1 MSDRNLTQ
9 IEEVFHTVV
18 DLPANQRAAYLEQ
31 LHGENRSLCAEVR
44 SLISAFEGSDGLMDE
59 PAFNL
64 GLNVLSRTA
73 APSMAGKAVGPYRII
88 SQLGKGGMGEVYL
101 ADDTRLERKVALKF
115 LSRELIGDEWAKRQ
129 LIKEA
134 QAVAILDHPNIC
146 PVYGIEEFQK
156 LTFIVMQYVEGQTL
170 SELIERKAITVDRI
184 VPLARQIVGALAEA
198 HAHGIIH
205 RDIKPRNIMV
215 TPSGQVKVLDFG
227 LAKSVHP
234 RKAVESIEDSI
245 SNLTV
250 GGLVPG
256 TVSYMSPEQLRG
268 EKLDFRSD
276 IFSLGTVLYEIAS
289 GINPYARENYAE
301 TISSILTHTPMPL
314 LQVQPNS
321 HKGLDAIIQRC
332 LVKDRERRYQSASAL
347 LLEFENIEHQNRS
360 NPLWNVYLNLRAG
373 TLLAIFL
380 LVIVASAIFYLKWM
394 PKTHSIAVLPITCEG
409 IPADVCAGSSI
420 RETIVARLSR
430 RSDLKLITA
439 EAQPTSLDS
448 AANPQTIGS
457 KLGVEAV
464 LIGRIF
470 KRGDSTILQTRLEST
485 TSVSRL
491 TENEYVLPSQAV
503 PLYEEL
509 SVRLAF
515 YPDTPP
521 TEDEKKSVALL
532 AAIQNR
538 DPEAVELY
546 LRGSHYWNK
555 RDRENIPKAIEFF
568 EKAIDR
574 DPVYALAYSGLANC
588 YVVMSSVAYGT
599 LTPKD
604 AMERASAAA
613 RKALEIDPNLAE
625 AHTSLGVVQ
634 MRYQWNWLEAEKSLK
649 RAIELKPDYPLAHY
663 WYSNLLGMT
672 GRMTEAI
679 AESETAK
686 SLDPLTPLFITN
698 LGRAY
703 YRARGYDKAIDYFTR
718 VLDEKP
724 DNTSAKYV
732 LAYAYFQKGRYPDAI
747 QLLEQISASNKWL
760 AAAPLG
766 YAYAKAGRR
775 NDAWK
780 ILAEMDALPKAE
792 NLPAQERA
800 IIYLGLGDN
809 DSTFVWLEKSYED
822 RFPSILALTS
832 DPIFDSL
839 KSDPRF
845 AVLAHKLNLAP

>member
-1 MSDRNLTQ
+1 MSDKDLAHV
-9 IEEVFHTVV
+9 EEVFHAVI
-18 DLPANQRAAYLEQ
+18 DLPVDQRAAYLEQ
-31 LHGENRSLCAEVR
+31 LDDRSLCAEVE
-44 SLISAFEGSDGLMDE
+44 SLISALENSNGLMDE

-64 GLNVLSRTA
+64 GLDVISRTS
-73 APSMAGKAVGPYRII
+73 APSMAGKTAGSYRII

-101 ADDTRLERKVALKF
+101 AEDTRLGRKVALKF
-115 LSRELIGDEWAKRQ
+115 LSRELVGDEWAKRQ

-146 PVYGIEEFQK
+146 PVYGIEEFQE

-170 SELIERKAITVDRI
+170 SELIAKKSIPVDQI

-215 TPSGQVKVLDFG
+215 TLSGQVKVLDFG

-234 RKAVESIEDSI
+234 PKTVESLDDSV
-245 SNLTV
+245 SNLT

-256 TVSYMSPEQLRG
+256 TVAYMSPEQLRS

-276 IFSLGTVLYEIAS
+276 IFSVGTVLYEIAS
-289 GINPYARENYAE
+289 GTNPYARENYVE
-301 TISSILTHTPMPL
+301 TISSILTYTAPSL
-314 LQVQPNS
+314 AQSNS
-321 HKGLDAIIQRC
+321 QKGLDAIIQRC
-332 LVKDRERRYQSASAL
+332 LIKDREERYQSASEL
-347 LLEFENIEHQNRS
+347 LVDFENIEHQNRS
-360 NPLWNVYLNLRAG
+360 YPLWNTYLNLRAG

-380 LVIVASAIFYLKWM
+380 LVIVAAAFLYTRWM
-394 PKTHSIAVLPITCEG
+394 PKKHSVAVLPINCEG
-409 IPADVCAGSSI
+409 ISVDACPGSSI
-420 RETIVARLSR
+420 RETIIARLSR
-430 RSDLKLITA
+430 RSDFKLITDD
-439 EAQPTSLDS
+439 AQFSSLES
-448 AANPQTIGS
+448 LANPQAIGS

-464 LIGRIF
+464 LTGRIF
-470 KRGDSTILQTRLEST
+470 KRGDATILQTRLESA
-485 TSVSRL
+485 TSAARL
-491 TENEYVLPSQAV
+491 AETEYELPSLAV
-503 PLYEEL
+503 PLSEEM

-515 YPDTPP
+515 YSGPL
-521 TEDEKKSVALL
+521 TEDERKTLDLL

-538 DPEAVELY
+538 GSEALELY

-555 RDRENIPKAIEFF
+555 RDRENVPKAIEFF
-568 EKAIDR
+568 DKAIDR
-574 DPVYALAYSGLANC
+574 DPLYALAYSGLANC

-613 RKALEIDPNLAE
+613 KKALEIDPNLAE

-634 MRYQWNWLEAEKSLK
+634 MRYQWNWLEAEKSFK

-663 WYSNLLGMT
+663 WYSNLLGMQLRT
-672 GRMTEAI
+672 TEAV

-703 YRARGYDKAIDYFTR
+703 YRARDYDKAIDYFTK
-718 VLDEKP
+718 VLEEKP

-732 LAYAYFQKGRYPDAI
+732 LAYAYFQKARYPEAI

-780 ILAEMDALPKAE
+780 ILAEMDALPKSE

-800 IIYLGLGDN
+800 LIYLGLGDN

-845 AVLAHKLNLAP
+845 AALAHKINLTP